1 MLRGIDGAVDCLLA
15 RHRVVSDGKVVG
27 VFTERDLLNRV
38 VAKGLDAAV
47 SNAMAK
53 ANTDLFVELQEN
65 EGTISISFAQ
75 TWAKLIASPIC
86 GKPPGG
92 RGLRA
97 PQATPGTV
105 LR

>member
-1 MLRGIDGAVDCLLA
+1 MAISGSAALTQRGHDLDANIDYG
-15 RHRVVSDGKVVG
+15 
-27 VFTERDLLNRV
+27 

-105 LR
+105 PR